1 MRKNERL
8 HYNTYKNLRKK
19 KYEQLVDYSFSKVL
33 EKFGKIRTDRAV
45 KIVKVNHQA
54 LMIISILK
62 AKNYTEDEIINILH
76 WNKKKAYKFI
86 VANSFEEFKT
96 IYNEYINLI
105 IEFMQKP

>member
-1 MRKNERL
+1 MKDYTITL
-8 HYNTYKNLRKK
+8 TKILGKD

-45 KIVKVNHQA
+45 EIVKVNHQA
-54 LMIISILK
+54 LMIISIFK

-105 IEFMQKP
+105 IKFMQKP